1 MEQIEEQSNVTEM
14 ENGST
19 VTVQQGQVLQQSSPQ
34 TSMPPPMQTPSVIQA
49 NQQSVIQTAQSIHSA
64 SLQGQQIS
72 LAQAVQGVNDT
83 EDPTGGVLDEE
94 SKKRRDIL
102 SRRPSYRKIF
112 NELSGSESPTKV
124 ETISEDIQTQS
135 EGTEG
140 ASPIAVITTST
151 LNYQQA
157 PQTVTIPGTIQIVTS
172 GEGLQTV
179 PMAQNSS
186 GTVVQYQQQQQ
197 DGQQYIYAAN
207 PGEVQ
212 VQQVQVSNT
221 GTMYAIPANQ
231 QQYIRGH
238 LPPGVVLQNSP
249 GIGGNGQQIAE
260 DASRKREMRLM
271 KNREAAKE
279 CRRKKKEYVK
289 CLENRVAVL
298 ENQNKTLIE
307 ELKTLKDLYCHKS
320 E

>member
-1 MEQIEEQSNVTEM
+1 M
-14 ENGST
+14 
-19 VTVQQGQVLQQSSPQ
+19 
-34 TSMPPPMQTPSVIQA
+34 
-49 NQQSVIQTAQSIHSA
+49 
-64 SLQGQQIS
+64 
-72 LAQAVQGVNDT
+72 
-83 EDPTGGVLDEE
+83 
-94 SKKRRDIL
+94 
-102 SRRPSYRKIF
+102 
-112 NELSGSESPTKV
+112 
-124 ETISEDIQTQS
+124 
-135 EGTEG
+135 
-140 ASPIAVITTST
+140 ITTST

-172 GEGLQTV
+172 GEALQTV

-197 DGQQYIYAAN
+197 DGQQYIYATN

-221 GTMYAIPANQ
+221 GTMYTIPAAQ
-231 QQYIRGH
+231 QQYIRGQ
-238 LPPGVVLQNSP
+238 LPPGVVLNSP

>member
-1 MEQIEEQSNVTEM
+1 MEQIEEQTSVAEM

-19 VTVQQGQVLQQSSPQ
+19 VTVQQGQALPQSSAQ
-34 TSMPPPMQTPSVIQA
+34 TSMPPPMQTPSVIQT

-64 SLQGQQIS
+64 SIQGQQIG
-72 LAQAVQGVNDT
+72 LAQAVQGVT
-83 EDPTGGVLDEE
+83 DPDDSGVLDEE

-112 NELSGSESPTKV
+112 NDLSGSESPTKV
-124 ETISEDIQTQS
+124 ETISEDIQGQS

-140 ASPIAVITTST
+140 ASPIAVITTSP
-151 LNYQQA
+151 LSYQQA
-157 PQTVTIPGTIQIVTS
+157 PQTVAIPGTIQIVTS
-172 GEGLQTV
+172 GEALQAV

-186 GTVVQYQQQQQ
+186 GAVVQYQQQQQ
-197 DGQQYIYAAN
+197 DGQQYIYTTN

-212 VQQVQVSNT
+212 VQVQVSNT
-221 GTMYAIPANQ
+221 GTMYTIPAAQ
-231 QQYIRGH
+231 QQYIRGQV
-238 LPPGVVLQNSP
+238 PGMVLSSP
-249 GIGGNGQQIAE
+249 GMAGNGQQIAE
-260 DASRKREMRLM
+260 DASRKREMRLL

>member
-1 MEQIEEQSNVTEM
+1 MEQIEDQANVTEM

-72 LAQAVQGVNDT
+72 LAQAVQVNDPD
-83 EDPTGGVLDEE
+83 DPTGAVLDEE

-112 NELSGSESPTKV
+112 NDLSGSESPAKV
-124 ETISEDIQTQS
+124 ETISEDIQAQS
-135 EGTEG
+135 DGTEG

-151 LNYQQA
+151 LNYQQT

-172 GEGLQTV
+172 GEALQTV

-186 GTVVQYQQQQQ
+186 GAVVQYQQQQQ
-197 DGQQYIYAAN
+197 DGQQYIYTAN

-221 GTMYAIPANQ
+221 GTMYTIPAAQ
-231 QQYIRGH
+231 QQYIRGQ
-238 LPPGVVLQNSP
+238 LPPGVVLNST

>member
-1 MEQIEEQSNVTEM
+1 MEQIEEQTSVAEM

-19 VTVQQGQVLQQSSPQ
+19 VTVQQGQALPQSSAQ
-34 TSMPPPMQTPSVIQA
+34 TSMPPPMQTPSVIQT

-64 SLQGQQIS
+64 SIQGQQIG
-72 LAQAVQGVNDT
+72 LAQAVQGVT
-83 EDPTGGVLDEE
+83 DPDDSGVLDEE

-112 NELSGSESPTKV
+112 NDLSGSESPTKV
-124 ETISEDIQTQS
+124 ETISEDIQGQS

-140 ASPIAVITTST
+140 ASPIAVITTSP
-151 LNYQQA
+151 LSYQQA
-157 PQTVTIPGTIQIVTS
+157 PQTVAIPGTIQIVTS
-172 GEGLQTV
+172 GEALQAV

-186 GTVVQYQQQQQ
+186 GAVVQYQQQQQ
-197 DGQQYIYAAN
+197 DGQQYIYTTN

-221 GTMYAIPANQ
+221 GTMYTIPAAQ
-231 QQYIRGH
+231 QQYIRGQV
-238 LPPGVVLQNSP
+238 PGMVLSSP
-249 GIGGNGQQIAE
+249 GIAGNGQQIAE
-260 DASRKREMRLM
+260 DASRKREMRLL

>member
-1 MEQIEEQSNVTEM
+1 MEQIEEQSNVTEI
-14 ENGST
+14 ENGSA
-19 VTVQQGQVLQQSSPQ
+19 VTVQQGQALSQSSAQ

-49 NQQSVIQTAQSIHSA
+49 NQQSVIQTAQSIHS
-64 SLQGQQIS
+64 SSIQGQQIS
-72 LAQAVQGVNDT
+72 LAQNVPGVADP
-83 EDPTGGVLDEE
+83 EDAGVLDEE

-112 NELSGSESPTKV
+112 NDLSGSESPTKV
-124 ETISEDIQTQS
+124 ETISEDIQGQS
-135 EGTEG
+135 DGTEG
-140 ASPIAVITTST
+140 NSPIAVITTSALT
-151 LNYQQA
+151 YQQA

-172 GEGLQTV
+172 GEALQAV

-197 DGQQYIYAAN
+197 DGQYIYTTN

-221 GTMYAIPANQ
+221 GTMYTIPAGQ
-231 QQYIRGH
+231 QQFIRGQ
-238 LPPGVVLQNSP
+238 LPPGVVLNSP

>member
-1 MEQIEEQSNVTEM
+1 MEQIEEQTSVAEM

-19 VTVQQGQVLQQSSPQ
+19 VTVQQGQALPQSSAQ
-34 TSMPPPMQTPSVIQA
+34 TSMPPPMQTPSVIQT

-64 SLQGQQIS
+64 SIQGQQIG
-72 LAQAVQGVNDT
+72 LAQAVQGVT
-83 EDPTGGVLDEE
+83 DPDDSGVLDEE

-112 NELSGSESPTKV
+112 NDLSGSESPTKV
-124 ETISEDIQTQS
+124 ETISEDIQGQS

-140 ASPIAVITTST
+140 ASPIAVITTSP
-151 LNYQQA
+151 LSYQQA
-157 PQTVTIPGTIQIVTS
+157 PQTVAIPGTIQIVTS
-172 GEGLQTV
+172 GEALQAV

-197 DGQQYIYAAN
+197 DGQQYIYTTN

-221 GTMYAIPANQ
+221 GTMYTIPAAQ
-231 QQYIRGH
+231 QQYIRGQV
-238 LPPGVVLQNSP
+238 PGMVLSSP
-249 GIGGNGQQIAE
+249 GMAGNGQQIAE
-260 DASRKREMRLM
+260 DASRKREMRLL

>member
-1 MEQIEEQSNVTEM
+1 MEQIEEQSNVTEI
-14 ENGST
+14 ENGSA
-19 VTVQQGQVLQQSSPQ
+19 VTVQQGQALSQSSAQ

-49 NQQSVIQTAQSIHSA
+49 NQQSVIQTAQSIHS
-64 SLQGQQIS
+64 SSIQGQQIG
-72 LAQAVQGVNDT
+72 LAQTVPGVADP
-83 EDPTGGVLDEE
+83 EDPGVLDEE

-112 NELSGSESPTKV
+112 NDLSGSESPTKV
-124 ETISEDIQTQS
+124 ETISEDIQGQS
-135 EGTEG
+135 DGTEG
-140 ASPIAVITTST
+140 NSPIAVITTSALT
-151 LNYQQA
+151 YQQT

-172 GEGLQTV
+172 GEALQAV

-197 DGQQYIYAAN
+197 DGQYIYTTN

-221 GTMYAIPANQ
+221 GTMYTIPAGQ
-231 QQYIRGH
+231 QQFIRGQ
-238 LPPGVVLQNSP
+238 LPPGVVLNSP